1 MKTNPYLKDK
11 KYCVFDIETTGLYP
25 ARDSVI
31 SAGFCDP
38 KTLETVQFF
47 TESPLLEKNTLS
59 AVIEKL
65 SEYDAVIT
73 YNGRS
78 FDIPFLRTRA
88 KACGLARGLP
98 LFWSIDLYLL
108 LRRYW
113 PAAGSLPSLRQK
125 AVEQALGLES
135 SRTDVIDGGECVSL
149 YTRFV
154 SLGDEAA
161 KEAVMLHNADD
172 VRQLARICESINF
185 LPWHRIAFEDG
196 FMVKTPGGKAVLGPV
211 KFEKTK
217 ISLKAKAEPGAL
229 PASIFT
235 ERYILE
241 YESVSGK
248 IDLSIYPEESL
259 GLHFV
264 DLTRLKLDP
273 SRFEDLEGFSEGFL
287 VLARDGVPCHAECS
301 RLSAAIISTLF

>member
-1 MKTNPYLKDK
+1 MKTDPYLKDK

-25 ARDSVI
+25 VRDSVI
-31 SAGFCDP
+31 SASFCDP
-38 KTLETVQFF
+38 KTLETAQFF
-47 TESPLLEKNTLS
+47 TDSPLLEKNTLS

-65 SEYDAVIT
+65 GEYDAVIT

-78 FDIPFLRTRA
+78 FDIPFVRTRA
-88 KACGLARGLP
+88 KACGLAESLP

-113 PAAGSLPSLRQK
+113 PAAESLPSLRQK

-135 SRTDVIDGGECVSL
+135 FRTDPIDGGECVSL

-161 KEAVMLHNADD
+161 KDAILLHNADD

-185 LPWHRIAFEDG
+185 LPWHRIAYEDG
-196 FMVKTPGGKAVLGPV
+196 FMVKTPRGKAVLGPA
-211 KFEKTK
+211 KIEKSK
-217 ISLKAKAEPGAL
+217 LSIRAKGEPGAL

-235 ERYILE
+235 DRYMLE
-241 YESVSGK
+241 YESGSGR
-248 IDLSIYPEESL
+248 IDLSIYPEEKS
-259 GLHFV
+259 GLLFV

-273 SRFEDLEGFSEGFL
+273 ARFEDLRGFSEGFL
-287 VLARDGVPCHAECS
+287 VLARDGAPCHAECS